1 MMKRFCWI
9 VVALT
14 VVMLAGCGA
23 SKDYVAQQ
31 IEESGKR
38 TSAQLAELQSRSDT
52 NAEEIARLRV
62 MTEELDLKADM
73 ALNEAEGFED
83 YKIIWTGEIYFAFN
97 SRDLTPASEEILSEC
112 GSIMESN
119 PTSLLEIAGHTDH
132 TGPAD
137 YNLKLGQQRADE
149 AKRFLTDKSGI
160 PLYRLFTVSYGEE
173 LLASLPDDLKANSK
187 ERRVALTVWSER

>member
-1 MMKRFCWI
+1 M
-9 VVALT
+9 VALIA
-14 VVMLAGCGA
+14 VMLAGCGA

-52 NAEEIARLRV
+52 NAEEIERLRA

-83 YKIIWTGEIYFAFN
+83 YKIIWTGEVYFAFN
-97 SRDLTPASEEILSEC
+97 SHDLTPASEAILSEC

-149 AKRFLTDKSGI
+149 AKRYLTDKSAI

-173 LLASLPDDLKANSK
+173 QLPSLPDDLKANSK
-187 ERRVALTVWSER
+187 DRRVALTVWSER